1 MRHST
6 ARRQPV
12 SAAQRGQIVQRIL
25 IDNWTS
31 AQAAAAFTVSQRL
44 VEIWVADYRRHGMAS
59 LRHVPRRTV
68 AAEIVHLRLLAPLEA
83 TLHRAAAGLRGF
95 LGPHRHPEPSLLRS
109 SIDERS
115 GGS

>member
-1 MRHST
+1 M
-6 ARRQPV
+6 

-25 IDNWTS
+25 VDNWTS
-31 AQAAAAFTVSQRL
+31 AQAAAAFTVSPRL

-68 AAEIVHLRLLAPLEA
+68 AAEIVRLRFLAPLE
-83 TLHRAAAGLRGF
+83 TILHRAAAGLREF
-95 LGPHRHPEPSLLRS
+95 FAPHRRPAPAPLHG

-115 GGS
+115 GGGS